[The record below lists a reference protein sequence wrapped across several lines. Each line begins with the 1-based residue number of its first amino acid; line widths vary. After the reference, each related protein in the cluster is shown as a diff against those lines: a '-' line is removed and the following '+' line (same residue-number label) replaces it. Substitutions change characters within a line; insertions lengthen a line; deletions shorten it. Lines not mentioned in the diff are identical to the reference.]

1 MSFTPNTSANDPS
14 LLAIDVQKLS
24 FSYADEPA
32 LHSIDLAIP
41 QGSRVL
47 CIGANGG
54 AFSKDSSLRR
64 LLSLLSVCRD

>member
-1 MSFTPNTSANDPS
+1 MSAPANDPS

-54 AFSKDSSLRR
+54 ASTGMSDHCNLR
-64 LLSLLSVCRD
+64 V

>member
-1 MSFTPNTSANDPS
+1 MSDPAADPS
-14 LLAIDVQKLS
+14 LLAIDVKDLS
-24 FSYADEPA
+24 FAYADEPA

-54 AFSKDSSLRR
+54 APFSLSRPAK
-64 LLSLLSVCRD
+64 LLSRERS